1 MLLSDSLAID
11 RPTTISID
19 RLGNFYIA
27 TNKGAL
33 KKYSADLKFQLEY
46 APQKNGKISLAEA
59 WNPLRVLVFYE
70 NFQEYLF
77 LDRFLTTSNRFDL
90 RPLTDYAAMVT
101 PSVDNN
107 IWLVDLTDFGLKKY
121 NIQFRQ
127 FTIQTPFDLLL
138 DPGNY
143 EISHIREYQNLV
155 FVSDKKSGILVFDN
169 LGNYLRTIKHK
180 GVNYFNFLANEIY
193 FLEQNMLV
201 YYDIYNQNKRLVS
214 LPESGDF
221 VLSNDSKIYLFKEDE
236 VRLYKL
242 SP

>member
-1 MLLSDSLAID
+1 MVIEK
-11 RPTTISID
+11 PTTVSID
-19 RLGNFYIA
+19 RLGNFYVA

-33 KKYSADLKFQLEY
+33 KKYNADLKFQLEY
-46 APQKNGKISLAEA
+46 APQKNGKITLAEA

-90 RPLTDYAAMVT
+90 RPLTDYAGMVT
-101 PSVDNN
+101 PSFDNN
-107 IWLVDLTDFGLKKY
+107 IWLVDLADFGLKKY

-155 FVSDKKSGILVFDN
+155 FVGDKKSGILIFDN
-169 LGNYLRTIKHK
+169 LGNYLRTINYK
-180 GVNYFNFLANEIY
+180 GVSYFNFLENEIY
-193 FLEQNMLV
+193 FIDQKSLV
-201 YYDIYNQNKRLVS
+201 FYNIYNQKKRIVD
-214 LPESGDF
+214 LPREG
-221 VLSNDSKIYLFKEDE
+221 LYALTNGEKIYLFTENE
-236 VRLYKL
+236 VRQYRK
-242 SP
+242 SQ